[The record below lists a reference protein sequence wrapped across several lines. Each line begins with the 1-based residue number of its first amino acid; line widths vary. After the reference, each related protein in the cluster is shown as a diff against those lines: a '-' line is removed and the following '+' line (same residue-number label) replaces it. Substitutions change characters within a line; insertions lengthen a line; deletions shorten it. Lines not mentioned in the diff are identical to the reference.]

1 VARPR
6 RDDAH
11 GPGRPSEGCALRAG
25 NAKDGTAL
33 ARVFGAARSEMRY
46 LPTLHSHEDHVAY
59 FSGVVLPASQVTVAT
74 IDGEVVGFSAV
85 KEGWL
90 DHLYVIPAEQ
100 GHGTGGALLDV
111 AMRQNPGGLMLWA
124 FIANHRAI
132 ALYGRAGFV
141 EVLRTEGRGSEEQ
154 VPDVQMR
161 WAGSGPA

>member
-1 VARPR
+1 VGRPR
-6 RDDAH
+6 RDDPH
-11 GPGRPSEGCALRAG
+11 GAGRPAEGCALRAG
-25 NAKDGTAL
+25 NARDGTAL

-46 LPTLHSHEDHVAY
+46 LPTLHSYEDHVAY

-74 IDGEVVGFSAV
+74 IDREVVGFSAV

-100 GHGTGGALLDV
+100 GHGIGGALLDV
-111 AMRQNPGGLMLWA
+111 AMRHNPGGLTLWA
-124 FIANHRAI
+124 FVANHRAI

-141 EVLRTEGRGSEEQ
+141 EVLRTDGRGNEEH

-161 WAGSGPA
+161 WAGSGA